1 MDTEN
6 NDQSNDIQQTPQ
18 ESEPVSVPQEPMVE
32 SEQPGNQKQGKTPWI
47 LFAVIFLILALV
59 LGAYFGYRN
68 GIARRL
74 EKEKITVS
82 MGVSEFLEVDDLES
96 CIKRADI
103 ALYKAKAD
111 GRNRVVSEK
120 ECEKEIDVMVKK

>member
-1 MDTEN
+1 MLSYQARAKSKRKEIFKIINSGLRKSDVLARWGGEEFV
-6 NDQSNDIQQTPQ
+6 ILTP
-18 ESEPVSVPQEPMVE
+18 
-32 SEQPGNQKQGKTPWI
+32 NQK
-47 LFAVIFLILALV
+47 LV
-59 LGAYFGYRN
+59 DTVE
-68 GIARRL
+68 IANRIRVKIERSEII

-120 ECEKEIDVMVKK
+120 E

>member
-1 MDTEN
+1 MVKIINSGLRKSDVLARWGGEEFV
-6 NDQSNDIQQTPQ
+6 ILTP
-18 ESEPVSVPQEPMVE
+18 
-32 SEQPGNQKQGKTPWI
+32 NQK
-47 LFAVIFLILALV
+47 LV
-59 LGAYFGYRN
+59 DTVE
-68 GIARRL
+68 IANRIRVKIERSEII

-82 MGVSEFLEVDDLES
+82 MGGSEFLEVDDLES

-120 ECEKEIDVMVKK
+120 ECEKESEVMVKK